1 MSLTFERIAVV
12 GATGPTGQSLAT
24 QLAARGQQVRVVSR
38 RLNALES
45 AFPDASI
52 EKRSGDALDSDS
64 VLKAIDNCELV
75 VDCIGLPADRM
86 ADHPRVATTLA
97 EAVKQTGAR
106 CLQVS
111 SYWSFIPLSGL
122 PVREDSPR
130 TGGPPWVQYR
140 REAEDILASAG
151 AAVAHLPDFF
161 GPGVHTST
169 LQLPLKDAAAGKPM
183 NWIGGA
189 DVERDYVFVPDAM
202 RSVCDLIGHPEAY
215 GERWLIPGSG
225 PISAHEIARLVS
237 QILGRPIKVR
247 AAGPLLLRLVSLFQS
262 DLRGFMQLVPT
273 YVQPMRYDT
282 SKLEGLL
289 GPAQRLGYEQ
299 ALRQTL
305 DAISAQA

>member
-12 GATGPTGQSLAT
+12 GATGPTGRSLAT
-24 QLAARGQQVRVVSR
+24 QLAARGEQVRVVSR
-38 RLNALES
+38 RLNVLES
-45 AFPDASI
+45 AFPDPGI
-52 EKRSGDALDSDS
+52 EKRSGDAFDGDS
-64 VLKAIDNCELV
+64 VLQAIEGCDLV
-75 VDCIGLPADRM
+75 IDCIGLPAERM
-86 ADHPRVATTLA
+86 ADHPRVAETLSKA
-97 EAVKQTGAR
+97 IKQTGAR

-111 SYWSFIPLSGL
+111 SYWSFIPVSSL

-130 TGGPPWVQYR
+130 TGGPLWAQYR
-140 REAEDILASAG
+140 REAENILAAAG
-151 AAVAHLPDFF
+151 AAVVHLPDFF

-169 LQLPLKDAAAGKPM
+169 LQLPLKDAVAGKPM

-202 RSVCDLIGHPEAY
+202 RSVCRLISYAEAY

-225 PISAHEIARLVS
+225 PISAHEIARVVS
-237 QILGRPIKVR
+237 QILSRPIKVR
-247 AAGPLLLRLVSLFQS
+247 AAGPLLLGLVSLFQR

-273 YVQPMRYDT
+273 YVQPIRYDT
-282 SKLEGLL
+282 SKLERLL
-289 GPAQRLGYEQ
+289 GPAQPLGYEQ